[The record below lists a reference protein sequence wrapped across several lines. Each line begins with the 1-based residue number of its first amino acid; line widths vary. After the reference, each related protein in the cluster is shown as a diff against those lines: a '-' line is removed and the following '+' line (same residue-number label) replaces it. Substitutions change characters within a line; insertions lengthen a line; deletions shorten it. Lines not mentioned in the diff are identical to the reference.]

1 MITQF
6 SALYAGHILEGANI
20 AFNGTPHD
28 DRLYPNERLI
38 EVFDIA
44 KQTAIM
50 MDELGY
56 DVLWMA
62 EHHF

>member
-1 MITQF
+1 
-6 SALYAGHILEGANI
+6 
-20 AFNGTPHD
+20 
-28 DRLYPNERLI
+28 LI